1 VKALSVTPYPIL
13 PLSHGGRVRVF
24 RLSAALAAAGAQ
36 VDVLYP
42 WSPGLPPRPFRRN
55 GVAYLPQAFAANL
68 LPRLISSD
76 AIPPLVA
83 LSWQPYAVAQRRR
96 RTLLAAHDVA
106 EFHFC
111 AYAAWMER
119 ARRLTKVVYVAH
131 NVEVDFAAAHP
142 PSFLSRTLLRR
153 LGELERRAVQ
163 ASDLV
168 VTCTESDAE
177 RLRSLY
183 GGSEYAVVPNGFDEE
198 LLGFDRAVGRAD
210 ARGSLGLDPEERV
223 LLFVGGP
230 ARHNRDAVAFLERRL
245 LPSLQPGVTLLVAGR
260 CAQPRRAEPAPGR
273 TVRRLG
279 YVEDLRPL
287 FAAADLGVNPVA
299 HGSGSQLKI
308 AEYLAAGLP
317 IVTTPVGMRGYEP
330 FARFL
335 TVVELDEFR
344 GAIESAQHGHERP
357 DVSGLTWTA
366 VGRRLHAAYARLLD
380 GKP

>member
-1 VKALSVTPYPIL
+1 MKALTVTPYPIL

-24 RLSAALAAAGAQ
+24 RLSAALAAAGAE

-42 WSPGLPPRPFRRN
+42 WSPGLRPRPFRRH

-68 LPRLISSD
+68 LPRLLPS
-76 AIPPLVA
+76 AVVPPLVA
-83 LSWQPYAVAQRRR
+83 LSWQPFAIAQRRR
-96 RTLLAAHDVA
+96 RALLAEHDVA

-111 AYAAWMER
+111 AYAGWMER
-119 ARRLTKVVYVAH
+119 ARRLTKVAYVAH

-142 PSFLSRTLLRR
+142 PSLLPRAILGR
-153 LGELERRAVQ
+153 LAELERRAVQ

-183 GGSEYAVVPNGFDEE
+183 GGTDYAVVPNGFDEE
-198 LLGFDRAVGRAD
+198 LLGFDRAAWRAD
-210 ARGSLGLDPEERV
+210 ARGSLGFDPSERV

-230 ARHNRDAVAFLERRL
+230 ARHNRDAVAFLEQRL
-245 LPSLQPGVTLLVAGR
+245 LPSLQPGVTLLVAGG
-260 CAQPRRAEPAPGR
+260 CASAGQAEPAPGR
-273 TVRRLG
+273 RVRRLG
-279 YVEDLRPL
+279 YVDDLRPL
-287 FAAADLGVNPVA
+287 FAAADAGVNPVT

-317 IVTTPVGMRGYEP
+317 IVTTPVGMRGYESL
-330 FARFL
+330 ARFL
-335 TVVELDEFR
+335 TVAELDEFP
-344 GAIESAQHGHERP
+344 AAVESAHPAGDRP

-366 VGRRLHAAYARLLD
+366 LGRRLHDAYAQLL
-380 GKP
+380 GGGQ

>member
-13 PLSHGGRVRVF
+13 PLSHGGRVRAF

-42 WSPGLPPRPFRRN
+42 WSPGLPPRPFRRG
-55 GVAYLPQAFAANL
+55 GVAYLPQAFAANV
-68 LPRLISSD
+68 LPRLVP
-76 AIPPLVA
+76 AGAVLPLVA

-96 RTLLAAHDVA
+96 SSLLSEHDVA

-111 AYAAWMER
+111 AYAGWMER

-142 PSFLSRTLLRR
+142 PSFLPRAILRR
-153 LGELERRAVQ
+153 LAELERRAVE

-183 GGSEYAVVPNGFDEE
+183 GGSDYAVVPNGFDDG
-198 LLGFDRAVGRAD
+198 LLGFDRTASRED
-210 ARGSLGLDPEERV
+210 ARDALGLDPKELV

-230 ARHNRDAVAFLERRL
+230 ARHNRDAVEFLEQRL
-245 LPSLQPGVTLLVAGR
+245 LPSLQPPVTLLVAGG
-260 CAQPRRAEPAPGR
+260 CASPGSAEPAAGR
-273 TVRRLG
+273 RVRRLG
-279 YVEDLRPL
+279 YVDDLRPL

-299 HGSGSQLKI
+299 YGSGSQLKI

-317 IVTTPVGMRGYEP
+317 IVTTPVGTRGYESL
-330 FARFL
+330 ARFL
-335 TVVELDEFR
+335 EVAELDGFR
-344 GAIESAQHGHERP
+344 AAIESAQPAGERP
-357 DVSGLTWTA
+357 DVGGLTWTA
-366 VGRRLHAAYARLLD
+366 LGRRLHVAYDRLLG
-380 GKP
+380 GKA